1 LQVQIPRLIANIN
14 INGHNLELTKD
25 ITIVESV
32 APIVTIKN
40 VNTLFTKLSA
50 GKTYTFQVTN
60 TEFSDNNNLIWEITQ
75 PNGAKQYKIGKE
87 VEITP
92 NSSGTLRISVENTDG
107 CQPNNISSYSY
118 SVLSFIIMQ
127 YNNPA
132 NESLNVQIV
141 EQNENTRTIS
151 LEQNYYNGEYTIELY
166 DENTTLVRKI
176 ECGENTP
183 YLQIPVSGLT
193 PGYYY
198 LRLIINNQLIDV
210 KQVII
215 N

>member
-1 LQVQIPRLIANIN
+1 MVVLDGKKLS
-14 INGHNLELTKD
+14 D
-25 ITIVESV
+25 
-32 APIVTIKN
+32 
-40 VNTLFTKLSA
+40 LFTTLL
-50 GKTYTFQVTN
+50 TN
-60 TEFSDNNNLIWEITQ
+60 
-75 PNGAKQYKIGKE
+75 
-87 VEITP
+87 
-92 NSSGTLRISVENTDG
+92 
-107 CQPNNISSYSY
+107 
-118 SVLSFIIMQ
+118 
-127 YNNPA
+127 
-132 NESLNVQIV
+132 
-141 EQNENTRTIS
+141 
-151 LEQNYYNGEYTIELY
+151 YNGEYTIELY